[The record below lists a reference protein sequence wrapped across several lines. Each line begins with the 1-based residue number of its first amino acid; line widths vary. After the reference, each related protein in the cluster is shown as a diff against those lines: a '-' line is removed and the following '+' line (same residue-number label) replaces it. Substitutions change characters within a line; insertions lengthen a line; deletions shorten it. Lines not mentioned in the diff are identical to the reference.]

1 MEMNEKG
8 MVAEAIGSM
17 AITLL
22 VWGTISAEEA
32 PHESAVMAGAAGVTL
47 AIMWMTFKES
57 EILPIITI
65 GKMAAGRTDW
75 QTGALNFCMQI
86 LGALIAAAVL
96 QWKIEE
102 GIKSGQ
108 WPADEAP
115 VIWEAAE
122 AMSATGAVMAL
133 VGGFLMMTVWD
144 RLGGGWEAGAF
155 ASVLIVAGMTLASAT
170 ALGATI
176 ASGNIGDTDSFIAVF
191 GTMIVGGIGAAAALM
206 LTDQIFDE
214 EE

>member
-22 VWGTISAEEA
+22 VWGSISENAA
-32 PHESAVMAGAAGVTL
+32 PHDSAVMAGAAGVTL
-47 AIMWMTFKES
+47 AIMWMTFKGS

-65 GKMAAGRTDW
+65 GRMAAGHTDW
-75 QTGALNFCMQI
+75 QQGTLNFLMQI
-86 LGALIAAAVL
+86 LGGLVGAGVL
-96 QWKIEE
+96 AWQ
-102 GIKSGQ
+102 GNN
-108 WPADEAP
+108 
-115 VIWEAAE
+115 VFEAAD
-122 AMSATGAVMAL
+122 AMTATSAATAL
-133 VGGFLMMTVWD
+133 LGGFLMMVVWD

-155 ASVLIVAGMTLASAT
+155 ASVLVVAGVVLSTASS
-170 ALGATI
+170 LGGTI
-176 ASGNIGDTDSFIAVF
+176 VEGHIGDTDNFIAIF

-206 LTDQIFDE
+206 LGDQIFE

>member
-22 VWGTISAEEA
+22 VWGTVAEAEAA
-32 PHESAVMAGAAGVTL
+32 PHVGAVMAGAAGVTL
-47 AIMWMTFKES
+47 AIMWMTFKGS

-65 GKMAAGRTDW
+65 GRMAAGHTEW
-75 QTGALNFCMQI
+75 QQGTLNFLMQI
-86 LGALIAAAVL
+86 LGGLVGAAILHWQGGDVF
-96 QWKIEE
+96 
-102 GIKSGQ
+102 
-108 WPADEAP
+108 
-115 VIWEAAE
+115 EAAD
-122 AMSATGAVMAL
+122 AMTATSAATAL
-133 VGGFLMMTVWD
+133 LGGFLMMTVWD

-155 ASVLIVAGMTLASAT
+155 AAVLLIAGVVLGTASSLGGAIVDGHM
-170 ALGATI
+170 
-176 ASGNIGDTDSFIAVF
+176 GDTDNFIAVF

-206 LTDQIFDE
+206 LGDQIFE

>member
-22 VWGTISAEEA
+22 VWGTISAESEVA
-32 PHESAVMAGAAGVTL
+32 PHDSAVMAGAAGVTL
-47 AIMWMTFKES
+47 AIMWMTFKGS

-65 GKMAAGRTDW
+65 GNMAAGRTDW

-96 QWKIEE
+96 QWKIESTNW
-102 GIKSGQ
+102 GD
-108 WPADEAP
+108 AEAP

-133 VGGFLMMTVWD
+133 FGGFLMMTVWD

-155 ASVLIVAGMTLASAT
+155 ASVLLVAGMTLASAT

-176 ASGNIGDTDSFIAVF
+176 ASGEIGNTDNFIAVF

-206 LTDQIFDE
+206 LGDQIFE

>member
-22 VWGTISAEEA
+22 VWGTISAESEVA
-32 PHESAVMAGAAGVTL
+32 PHDSAVMAGAAGVTL
-47 AIMWMTFKES
+47 AIMWMTFKGS

-65 GKMAAGRTDW
+65 GNMAAGRTDW

-96 QWKIEE
+96 QWKIESTNW
-102 GIKSGQ
+102 GD
-108 WPADEAP
+108 AEAP

-133 VGGFLMMTVWD
+133 FGGFLMMTVWD

-155 ASVLIVAGMTLASAT
+155 ASVLLVAGMTLASAT

-176 ASGNIGDTDSFIAVF
+176 ASGEIGNTDNFIAVF